1 MSGKVQID
9 IPREKIEELC
19 RRHRI
24 HKFSLFGSVLRDDFR
39 PDSDVDVLVEFD
51 PNAKLSLF
59 DLVYIEEELAALLDR
74 KVDLVEADTIRN
86 PFRRAEIMRTH
97 EVIFAA

>member
-1 MSGKVQID
+1 MKGKIQID

-24 HKFSLFGSVLRDDFR
+24 QKFSVFGSVLRDDFR

-59 DLVYIEEELAALLDR
+59 DLVHIEEELAALLDR
-74 KVDLVEADTIRN
+74 KVDLVEAETIRN

>member
-1 MSGKVQID
+1 MKGKIQID
-9 IPREKIEELC
+9 IPREKIEEFC
-19 RRHRI
+19 RGHRI
-24 HKFSLFGSVLRDDFR
+24 HKFSIFGSVLRDDFR

-51 PNAKLSLF
+51 PSAKLSLF
-59 DLVYIEEELAALLDR
+59 DLVHIEEELAALLDR
-74 KVDLVEADTIRN
+74 KVDLVEAETIRN

>member
-1 MSGKVQID
+1 MKEIQID

-24 HKFSLFGSVLRDDFR
+24 HKFSVFGSVLRDDFR

-51 PNAKLSLF
+51 PQAKLSLF
-59 DLVYIEEELAALLDR
+59 DLVRIEAELSTLLDR
-74 KVDLVEADTIRN
+74 NVDLVEAETIRN
-86 PFRRAEIMRTH
+86 PFRRAEIMRTQ